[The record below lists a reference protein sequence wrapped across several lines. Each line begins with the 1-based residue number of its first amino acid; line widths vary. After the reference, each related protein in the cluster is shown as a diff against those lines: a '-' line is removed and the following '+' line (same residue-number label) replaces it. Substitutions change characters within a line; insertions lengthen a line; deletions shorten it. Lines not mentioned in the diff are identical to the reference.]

1 MTIEFALSGNTVS
14 KNINLIL
21 TLNNNELKFDTFL
34 RIYYEQWDIE
44 KKRQKNIYIKKY
56 KKLNNKL
63 DFIKKEL
70 GSYINQIVVQKK
82 EINQKAISKVIKKI
96 LQNEMSQPDSTL
108 LFL

>member
-44 KKRQKNIYIKKY
+44 KKRPKNLY
-56 KKLNNKL
+56 
-63 DFIKKEL
+63 
-70 GSYINQIVVQKK
+70 
-82 EINQKAISKVIKKI
+82 
-96 LQNEMSQPDSTL
+96 
-108 LFL
+108 